1 MSDDNALL
9 AALKKAADSPPPRD
23 FRPGVVFQGST
34 PSEITTGPMP
44 AMEHSEFD
52 TAVRAAGYPLP
63 ETHTLILDRM
73 EMTDNEAAWQ
83 SQPQEIDGHTQ
94 GVGEAY
100 TGPTKLWR
108 YKFKVVPKSARHD
121 EDIAVLMAEAK
132 AVVPDLPVRESAG
145 VTTSVI
151 NLSDFQWG
159 KNDEKGGTAETLEAS
174 EAALAEVVA
183 DLVANPVDELILVDE
198 GDILEGTESAPNALG
213 TNDLSTTEQVRL
225 SRRVFWRWI
234 EALAPLAPIVKV
246 VGVPSN
252 HCRVRRGKAA
262 LGDLLDDWGIEVISQ
277 LKDIAAVNPEA
288 FGHVEFII
296 PAPHTEWVVLQLVGG
311 KWIGFHHGHH
321 ANPAGLAGWVK
332 KTGRRGLALCDIV
345 VVGHH
350 HHLVVE
356 AFGDEQ
362 WLMICPTMDPGS
374 GYYTASSGERSERG
388 VLTFRVDG
396 RGWYALKPIW
406 LGHLTAA

>member
-1 MSDDNALL
+1 MTDDNALL
-9 AALKKAADSPPPRD
+9 AALKKAADAPPPRD
-23 FRPGVVFQGST
+23 FRPGVVFQGQT

-44 AMEHSEFD
+44 AMESSEFD
-52 TAVRAAGYPLP
+52 EAVRAAGYPLP

-73 EMTDNEAAWQ
+73 EMTDNEAAWTR
-83 SQPQEIDGHTQ
+83 EAQ
-94 GVGEAY
+94 GEDAV
-100 TGPTKLWR
+100 TRQTHLWR

-121 EDIAVLMAEAK
+121 EDIATLMQEAK
-132 AVVPDLPVRESAG
+132 NAIADFVARGADGSTTAVV
-145 VTTSVI
+145 

-159 KNDEKGGTAETLEAS
+159 KNDEKGGTAETLAAS

-234 EALAPLAPIVKV
+234 EALSPLAPIVKV

-277 LKDIAAVNPEA
+277 LRDIAAVNPEA
-288 FGHVEFII
+288 FGHVEFIV
-296 PAPHTEWVVLQLVGG
+296 PEPHTEWVVLQLVGG
-311 KWIGFHHGHH
+311 QWIGFHHGHH
-321 ANPAGLAGWVK
+321 ANPANLAGWVK

-388 VLTFRVDG
+388 VLTFRVDA
-396 RGWYALKPIW
+396 RGWYALRPIW
-406 LGHLTAA
+406 LGHLTAVAA